1 MGRRM
6 NLLAAAAL
14 AGLATGCWGIRRSF
28 LYPPTVFAVVW
39 AAALCWLWLAGDAY
53 WTISDA
59 TRLIYVSGAFSF
71 AAGGLVASL
80 VWERW
85 TAAATVARTA
95 VSTIRERLLD
105 GGLALLIGGLP
116 FYMRS
121 LGGWGDGSLATLLFN
136 VRRKQVIEGALGL
149 RAGLLDNFVP
159 FSLILAVIAFS
170 QVPAGRWSRVR
181 AIAIGTVALL
191 YQALTGGR
199 AGITALVLA
208 VGAAIWMRKGRL
220 PIAGMTIL
228 GILFLLLF
236 GAIAVAVQKGT
247 AHPDAPLSHNVA
259 AVLGGLEWYA
269 VGGVVAFDRMVEDP
283 HLIPSQGAA
292 LRGVLLILN
301 RLGAQFD
308 VPVLYAQYTTVG
320 DFKDINVYTLY
331 GWYVPDYGVATAMLL
346 LVTAGVLIT
355 LVYEAA
361 RRGSLLYRVL
371 YALLFASIVVSLFVE
386 SFYNNINL
394 LAKAALTTALLT
406 YASRRLGRG
415 SSRAVGPQH

>member
-1 MGRRM
+1 MALPRRTVPTGERGVGNQSQRADPSRLFPGFCGAPVSGFVGVGRRM

-85 TAAATVARTA
+85 TAAA
-95 VSTIRERLLD
+95 
-105 GGLALLIGGLP
+105 
-116 FYMRS
+116 
-121 LGGWGDGSLATLLFN
+121 
-136 VRRKQVIEGALGL
+136 
-149 RAGLLDNFVP
+149 
-159 FSLILAVIAFS
+159 
-170 QVPAGRWSRVR
+170 
-181 AIAIGTVALL
+181 
-191 YQALTGGR
+191 TGGR

-320 DFKDINVYTLY
+320 DFKDINLYTLY

-406 YASRRLGRG
+406 YASRRL
-415 SSRAVGPQH
+415 